1 MLRFFSY
8 YYYGS
13 LGQFHKKHI
22 CICVCLLT
30 DSLDFLLG
38 SSTEEDLTQ
47 AKIGL
52 ILNRRLQ
59 CGRNFSIG
67 QSLLAEEK
75 YHGSLMCN
83 WDLTSHKTQ
92 ESPRR
97 AFSMCFNLVHHSP
110 SMFPPEK
117 QETAQVGRKGHL
129 SNKKM
134 ALAALVD
141 LCFSVWAL
149 PVSGRCFLSARSY
162 RYKSTQESRQAVNC
176 RCHLTNSHSIPGKQD
191 MNGKLFHSSVSG
203 NVYELLTGECE
214 FPQGGKKTTLQRFSL
229 VSCASSS
236 YSCGEFE
243 VDGNAFTEDFCNLHI
258 ILRSRSKLKN
268 RHLWL

>member
-59 CGRNFSIG
+59 CGRNFSI
-67 QSLLAEEK
+67 
-75 YHGSLMCN
+75 
-83 WDLTSHKTQ
+83 
-92 ESPRR
+92 
-97 AFSMCFNLVHHSP
+97 
-110 SMFPPEK
+110 
-117 QETAQVGRKGHL
+117 VGRKGHL

-258 ILRSRSKLKN
+258 ILRSRPFLTQLFLQMPSPRRKKSSHESFWKRSTHDQIPYNSRSMSRRN
-268 RHLWL
+268 R

>member
-1 MLRFFSY
+1 MVDDFTNVTSSAFCVIEIPFS
-8 YYYGS
+8 
-13 LGQFHKKHI
+13 
-22 CICVCLLT
+22 T
-30 DSLDFLLG
+30 
-38 SSTEEDLTQ
+38 
-47 AKIGL
+47 
-52 ILNRRLQ
+52 
-59 CGRNFSIG
+59 G

-214 FPQGGKKTTLQRFSL
+214 FPQGEKKLHCKDSAWFHVPPARTVVESLRLMEMLSQRIF
-229 VSCASSS
+229 VI
-236 YSCGEFE
+236 
-243 VDGNAFTEDFCNLHI
+243 FT
-258 ILRSRSKLKN
+258 
-268 RHLWL
+268 